1 MAYSIQLR
9 YLWHFLTHV
18 LAIYLFTSGF
28 FITRFELKHVNVCS
42 KLPTEAHVNDNNNNG
57 NNNNNKCWVQP
68 RFKKAVIIIIDALRD
83 DFARFDESFQA
94 SISAGKDSSTT
105 KKKKNHNN
113 NNNIQTQKLSAVSK
127 YKRYWL
133 FE

>member
-1 MAYSIQLR
+1 MYKGVWKKIEHICICNTTTSLYVFDHLQTIMAYSIQLR

-28 FITRFELKHVNVCS
+28 FITRFELKHLNVCS

-57 NNNNNKCWVQP
+57 KNNNNKCWIQP

-83 DFARFDESFQA
+83 DFARFDES
-94 SISAGKDSSTT
+94 
-105 KKKKNHNN
+105 
-113 NNNIQTQKLSAVSK
+113 LSLIHIWI
-127 YKRYWL
+127 YDCI
-133 FE
+133 

>member
-57 NNNNNKCWVQP
+57 NNNNNNKCWIQP

-94 SISAGKDSSTT
+94 SISAGKDRKSPTGKPLNCLNSLGTR
-105 KKKKNHNN
+105 
-113 NNNIQTQKLSAVSK
+113 A
-127 YKRYWL
+127 
-133 FE
+133 

>member
-57 NNNNNKCWVQP
+57 NNNNNKCWIQP
-68 RFKKAVIIIIDALRD
+68 RFKKVVVQQRKKRIIIIIIIYKHKNYQPFQNTNDIIRIIYP
-83 DFARFDESFQA
+83 SFE
-94 SISAGKDSSTT
+94 K
-105 KKKKNHNN
+105 H
-113 NNNIQTQKLSAVSK
+113 
-127 YKRYWL
+127 
-133 FE
+133 